1 MNHQSFLSFV
11 GAITFVLI
19 LCLRGQDVSPLA
31 LTIEGDSLTFQLD
44 SLDRTESWML
54 QQSTDGESWRDLVPL
69 EGGWSL
75 LGFGVQIERGDL
87 EGGKR
92 DKVFFRAKKFSRHEE
107 LSLAYLTALAKW
119 NEAEVTSYSYVV
131 RSSRGW
137 SSYEARYTV
146 VNGDVTEVETIMAP
160 AFGSVPDGVTIENW
174 FVTLESAIEQNAF
187 QINVDWNAE
196 FGYPEQTY
204 IDLDDRIVDE
214 EQGWTISELTPL
226 E

>member
-1 MNHQSFLSFV
+1 
-11 GAITFVLI
+11 
-19 LCLRGQDVSPLA
+19 
-31 LTIEGDSLTFQLD
+31 
-44 SLDRTESWML
+44 
-54 QQSTDGESWRDLVPL
+54 
-69 EGGWSL
+69 
-75 LGFGVQIERGDL
+75 
-87 EGGKR
+87 
-92 DKVFFRAKKFSRHEE
+92 EE

-174 FVTLESAIEQNAF
+174 FATLESAIEQNAF